1 MNNFWSIYCRNPEFF
16 GYLKPFL
23 KYKFLNFDIAPDGV
37 QYVVQIWAQKNF
49 FAP

>member
-1 MNNFWSIYCRNPEFF
+1 MNNFWSKYCRNPEFF
-16 GYLKPFL
+16 EYLKPFL

-49 FAP
+49 FVP